1 MRLTLQRGKGAYRTR
16 EEALGTTFG
25 LSSVGGSVG
34 GGEGA
39 GDGDGGRE
47 GSSESEEGGSAVP
60 EAEEVAE
67 ARAKEG
73 LGSKK
78 EFSRRREAG
87 EGSVDGVEWVENQQ
101 NEGVVDQG
109 RDIMRLACFAS
120 SRGFYRSS
128 PHLSEL

>member
-1 MRLTLQRGKGAYRTR
+1 M
-16 EEALGTTFG
+16 TFG
-25 LSSVGGSVG
+25 LSSGGGGGGGGVG
-34 GGEGA
+34 GGEGD
-39 GDGDGGRE
+39 GDEDGGRE
-47 GSSESEEGGSAVP
+47 GSSDSEEGGSAVP